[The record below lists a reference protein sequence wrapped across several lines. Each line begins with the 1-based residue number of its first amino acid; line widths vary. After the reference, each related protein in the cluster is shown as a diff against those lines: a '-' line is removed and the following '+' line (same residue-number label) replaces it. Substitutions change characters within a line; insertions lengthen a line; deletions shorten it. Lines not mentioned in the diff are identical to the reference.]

1 METGAA
7 FLAQSREYLTAHY
20 LPKLTEAIERLSEA
34 DLWWRP
40 NDASN
45 SIGNLML
52 HLAGNIRQWIVS
64 GVGGAPDRRGPA
76 REVWRRG
83 APTAARD
90 RAGEFSRREP
100 LPRDELLA
108 ILTEAVLEADAVIA
122 RTDPAG
128 LNDRRPVQ
136 GRSVTALQAIY
147 HAVEHFGMHT
157 GQIVYIAKL
166 RSGADLG
173 FYAMEAGIPR
183 PAWPGHPVSGSA

>member
-20 LPKLTEAIERLSEA
+20 LPKITDAIERLSEA

-40 NDASN
+40 NEASN

-64 GVGGAPDRRGPA
+64 GVGGAPDH
-76 REVWRRG
+76 
-83 APTAARD
+83 RD
-90 RAGEFSRREP
+90 RASEFARREP

-122 RTDPAG
+122 RTDPGG

-136 GRSVTALQAIY
+136 GRDVTTLEAIY
-147 HAVEHFGMHT
+147 HVVEHFGMHA
-157 GQIVYIAKL
+157 GQILYIAKL
-166 RSGADLG
+166 RTGADLG
-173 FYAMEAGIPR
+173 FYAMAAGVPR